1 MRSQVRNM
9 QNQGHV
15 SEGTEY
21 RGDDD
26 IICEP
31 RNRSP
36 IDIGMT
42 VTLVLMA
49 VHGVSVLCPRS
60 LVGNQGAERP
70 NHTGIF
76 PAAVG
81 PGLGMPLP

>member
-1 MRSQVRNM
+1 MRSQVRIM

-15 SEGTEY
+15 PEGTEY

-31 RNRSP
+31 RNQSP
-36 IDIGMT
+36 VDIGMT

-49 VHGVSVLCPRS
+49 VNGVRILCPRS
-60 LVGNQGAERP
+60 LVGN
-70 NHTGIF
+70 
-76 PAAVG
+76 
-81 PGLGMPLP
+81 